1 MNIQSISA
9 VNYANHIS
17 RNNVAVKKQEAPQPQ
32 AQTSF
37 DGIWTRMSRSYI
49 DKTSFAIRG
58 YYPYIDGVV
67 PTKTHDDEG
76 RIIVPLNDNGMTTH
90 EGKLAVDF
98 IANGKTNYAN
108 YDAAKK
114 LSRFMNETVD
124 EYTPMFMEVEDK
136 ADETKATQ
144 KIHLTHHQLN
154 KLISD
159 YEYEHGIKERPLYKE
174 DDEVQEL
181 MTPEEFLKKLTEDGI
196 A

>member
-1 MNIQSISA
+1 MNIQSINA
-9 VNYANHIS
+9 VNYANNIR
-17 RNNVAVKKQEAPQPQ
+17 RNNIAAKKQAPQ

-76 RIIVPLNDNGMTTH
+76 RIIVPLSNNGMTVH

-98 IANGKTNYAN
+98 IANGKANYAN

-154 KLISD
+154 TLIND
-159 YEYEHGIKERPLYKE
+159 YEYAHGIKERPAE
-174 DDEVQEL
+174 VDEEVHDL
-181 MTPEEFLKKLTEDGI
+181 MSPEEFWKKIQDNGV